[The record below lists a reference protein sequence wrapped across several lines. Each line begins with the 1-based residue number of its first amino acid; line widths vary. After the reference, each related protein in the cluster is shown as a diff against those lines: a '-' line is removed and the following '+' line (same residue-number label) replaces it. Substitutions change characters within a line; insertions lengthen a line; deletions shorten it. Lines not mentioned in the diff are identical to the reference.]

1 MLISTKGRYAVRFLL
16 DLAMHDTG
24 EPVRIREVA
33 KRQEISEKYLEQ
45 VVSTLNK
52 AGFLRSVRGP
62 QGGYR
67 LAHETSWYTMEKVLR
82 LTEGSLA
89 PVACLVTE
97 ENPCSRADECITLL
111 FWKKMNDAIHQ
122 AAEGT
127 SLADLVE
134 WQRTWDDSKQ
144 GEERC

>member
-33 KRQEISEKYLEQ
+33 ERQEISDKYLEQ
-45 VVSTLNK
+45 VVATLNK
-52 AGFLRSVRGP
+52 AGFLRSIRGP

-67 LAHETSWYTMEKVLR
+67 LAHETSWYTMERILQ

-89 PVACLVTE
+89 PVACLETE
-97 ENPCSRADECITLL
+97 DNPCRRANECITLL

-122 AAEGT
+122 VAEST

-134 WQRTWDDSKQ
+134 WQRTRDGGDYVI
-144 GEERC
+144 